1 MDSSDTI
8 TEEVCREDD
17 VGDGQLLEVMVA
29 GYPVLLVRNR
39 KEFRAL
45 GSKCPHYGAPLSKGV
60 LRGER
65 LRCPW
70 HGACFN
76 VRTGDIEEYP
86 ALDCIPCFKVTVE
99 DGKVFITAKK
109 KDLESSLRVKDTS
122 RRCLLNKNTML
133 LLGGGV
139 AALVCAET
147 LRQEG
152 FTGRIIMATNEKH
165 VPYDKSK
172 LSKEMNLKAEDIYLR
187 KPEFLEARGIEL
199 WTEKEAVSVDFQK
212 QKVRFMDGSSQK
224 YHQLLI
230 ATGSHSGFLK
240 VPGADL
246 QNICTLQSPEDSSK
260 ILELATGKNLVI
272 VGASFIGMEVAAF
285 LSDKAGTI
293 SVVEREE
300 FPYQHALGPQVG
312 GVAMKMLQNK
322 GVKFHMKTEL
332 CELKGKDGKV
342 TEAVLANGEHL
353 PADVVVV
360 GIGSVPNSVFLKGTS
375 IARDDKGAILVN
387 LHMQTNIPNVF
398 AAGDVVTFP
407 VALLDGDSSSIRHQQ
422 VAEAHGRCAALNML
436 RRGKELH
443 TVPYFWSTL
452 LGKSIRYAGR
462 KGQREGN
469 RISSHQL
476 GLGLAELTWSSSSSG
491 LAATVSLSPGPA
503 GHPEL
508 LFFADLQCLGGHRG
522 GTSLSK
528 AMRGS
533 KSVLF
538 APVTVPPVPPHT
550 GSEVGS
556 VAAAVPGLP
565 EQALSHRLWEGIH
578 GHCCEGK
585 PGATEIP
592 DLLHQVS
599 ESMASPCLGNRAQSS
614 LLQPAEIPQRLHIS
628 WLSTKGSC

>member
-1 MDSSDTI
+1 
-8 TEEVCREDD
+8 
-17 VGDGQLLEVMVA
+17 
-29 GYPVLLVRNR
+29 VLLVRNR
-39 KEFRAL
+39 REFRAL

-76 VRTGDIEEYP
+76 IRTGDIEEYP

-109 KDLESSLRVKDTS
+109 KVLTLAAVTEHRQCLGLRVTRAFSLLFFFLQDLESSQRVKDTS

-152 FTGRIIMATNEKH
+152 FTGRIIMATREKH

-187 KPEFLEARGIEL
+187 KPEFLEARGIEF

-212 QKVRFMDGSSQK
+212 QKVHFMDGSSQK

-246 QNICTLQSPEDSSK
+246 QNICTLQTPEESSK
-260 ILELATGKNLVI
+260 ILELATGRNLVI
-272 VGASFIGMEVAAF
+272 VGASFIGTRLELCVPATARDTNGISLQAGAAAE
-285 LSDKAGTI
+285 LPAWLLAGP
-293 SVVEREE
+293 
-300 FPYQHALGPQVG
+300 FQ
-312 GVAMKMLQNK
+312 MLQNK

-342 TEAVLANGEHL
+342 TEAVLANGEKL

-360 GIGSVPNSVFLKGTS
+360 GIGSAPSSAFLKGTS
-375 IARDDKGAILVN
+375 IARDAKGAILVD
-387 LHMQTNIPNVF
+387 LHMQTNIPKVF

-407 VALLDGDSSSIRHQQ
+407 VALLDGDRSSIHHQQ

-436 RRGKELH
+436 GRGEELH

-452 LGKSIRYAGR
+452 LGKSIRYAGCG
-462 KGQREGN
+462 KGYTDTVVKGSLEQQKFLIFYIRDG
-469 RISSHQL
+469 HV
-476 GLGLAELTWSSSSSG
+476 T
-491 LAATVSLSPGPA
+491 AAASLNCDPMVSLIA
-503 GHPEL
+503 EVL
-508 LFFADLQCLGGHRG
+508 YLGKQI
-522 GTSLSK
+522 SK
-528 AMRGS
+528 
-533 KSVLF
+533 
-538 APVTVPPVPPHT
+538 
-550 GSEVGS
+550 E
-556 VAAAVPGLP
+556 
-565 EQALSHRLWEGIH
+565 E
-578 GHCCEGK
+578 
-585 PGATEIP
+585 
-592 DLLHQVS
+592 
-599 ESMASPCLGNRAQSS
+599 
-614 LLQPAEIPQRLHIS
+614 AE
-628 WLSTKGSC
+628 

>member
-39 KEFRAL
+39 REFRAL

-70 HGACFN
+70 HGACFDI
-76 VRTGDIEEYP
+76 RTGDIEEYP

-109 KDLESSLRVKDTS
+109 KDLESSQRVKDTS

-152 FTGRIIMATNEKH
+152 FTGRIIMATREKH

-246 QNICTLQSPEDSSK
+246 QNICTLQTPEESSK
-260 ILELATGKNLVI
+260 ILELATGKNLVV

-300 FPYQHALGPQVG
+300 FPFQHALGPQVG
-312 GVAMKMLQNK
+312 GVTMKMLQNK

-342 TEAVLANGEHL
+342 TEAVLANGEKL

-360 GIGSVPNSVFLKGTS
+360 GIGSTPSSAFLKGTS
-375 IARDDKGAILVN
+375 IARDAKGAILVN
-387 LHMQTNIPNVF
+387 LHMQTNIPKVF

-407 VALLDGDSSSIRHQQ
+407 VALLDGERASIHHQQ

-436 RRGKELH
+436 GRGEELH

-462 KGQREGN
+462 E
-469 RISSHQL
+469 
-476 GLGLAELTWSSSSSG
+476 
-491 LAATVSLSPGPA
+491 
-503 GHPEL
+503 
-508 LFFADLQCLGGHRG
+508 GHRG
-522 GTSLSK
+522 IPSTSWVWGWVQRSP
-528 AMRGS
+528 G
-533 KSVLF
+533 
-538 APVTVPPVPPHT
+538 
-550 GSEVGS
+550 
-556 VAAAVPGLP
+556 AV
-565 EQALSHRLWEGIH
+565 QALEWLPWLWEGIH
-578 GHCCEGK
+578 GHCGEGQ
-585 PGATEIP
+585 PGTTEIP
-592 DLLHQVS
+592 DLLYQVS
-599 ESMASPCLGNRAQSS
+599 ESMASPCPGNRHS
-614 LLQPAEIPQRLHIS
+614 P
-628 WLSTKGSC
+628 LSYSCRDPTGAPHPPWALKAAAGC

>member
-1 MDSSDTI
+1 MDSEDTI

-17 VGDGQLLEVMVA
+17 VGDGELLEVMVA

-76 VRTGDIEEYP
+76 IRTGDIEEYP
-86 ALDCIPCFKVTVE
+86 ALDCISCFKVTVE

-187 KPEFLEARGIEL
+187 KSEFLEARGIEF

-212 QKVRFMDGSSQK
+212 QKVHFVDGSSQK

-240 VPGADL
+240 VPGAEL
-246 QNICTLQSPEDSSK
+246 QNVYTLQTPEESRK
-260 ILELATGKNLVI
+260 ILELSTGKNLVI

-342 TEAVLANGEHL
+342 TEAVLANGESL

-360 GIGSVPNSVFLKGTS
+360 GIGSIPNSVFLKGTS

-407 VALLDGDSSSIRHQQ
+407 VALLGGDSSSIRHQQ
-422 VAEAHGRCAALNML
+422 VAEAHGHCAALNML
-436 RRGKELH
+436 KRGKELH
-443 TVPYFWSTL
+443 TVPYFWTTL
-452 LGKSIRYAGR
+452 LGKSIRYAGCG
-462 KGQREGN
+462 KGYTDTVVKGSLEQQKFLIFYIRDG
-469 RISSHQL
+469 HV
-476 GLGLAELTWSSSSSG
+476 T
-491 LAATVSLSPGPA
+491 AAASLNCDPMVSLIA
-503 GHPEL
+503 EVL
-508 LFFADLQCLGGHRG
+508 YLGKQISKEEAEACDIGNIP
-522 GTSLSK
+522 SL
-528 AMRGS
+528 
-533 KSVLF
+533 
-538 APVTVPPVPPHT
+538 
-550 GSEVGS
+550 
-556 VAAAVPGLP
+556 
-565 EQALSHRLWEGIH
+565 
-578 GHCCEGK
+578 
-585 PGATEIP
+585 
-592 DLLHQVS
+592 
-599 ESMASPCLGNRAQSS
+599 AQSP
-614 LLQPAEIPQRLHIS
+614 L
-628 WLSTKGSC
+628 